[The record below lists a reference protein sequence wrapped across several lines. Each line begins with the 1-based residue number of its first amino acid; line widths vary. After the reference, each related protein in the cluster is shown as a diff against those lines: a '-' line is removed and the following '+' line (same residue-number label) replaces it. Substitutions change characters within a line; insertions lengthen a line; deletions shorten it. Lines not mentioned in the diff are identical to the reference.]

1 MRRKDA
7 TNTYFRQAH
16 DWEVCSPI
24 LDDLHLLPGVLQMVM
39 IWMQQRI
46 RVYETKYPDLRE
58 QYGTD
63 RGLSR

>member
-1 MRRKDA
+1 
-7 TNTYFRQAH
+7 
-16 DWEVCSPI
+16 
-24 LDDLHLLPGVLQMVM
+24 MVM